1 MVNYL
6 LDTTIDDIATDF
18 IYRSI
23 VLYYFTLV
31 IYYFKS
37 T

>member
-6 LDTTIDDIATDF
+6 HGTVIDDIATDL

-31 IYYFKS
+31 IYYF
-37 T
+37 